1 MSNTTITGNLGRD
14 AELKFIP
21 SGAAVLEMSVGDTP
35 RRKTDS
41 GWEDAGPCV
50 WYRVSI
56 WGPFA
61 EAIANSG
68 VAVKGARVIATG
80 VFTPREYSKD
90 GATRVSYDVKA
101 ETIGFPESRGGGQ
114 QSRVVVESRPMP
126 NPWGSSSNDV
136 APF

>member
-68 VAVKGARVIATG
+68 IAVKGARVEASG
-80 VFTPREYSKD
+80 VFAPREYEKD
-90 GATRVSYDVKA
+90 GSTRVSYDVKA
-101 ETIGFPESRGGGQ
+101 SMIGFPEPRGGGQ
-114 QSRVVVESRPMP
+114 SRPAP
-126 NPWGSSSNDV
+126 QQQRQADPWSS
-136 APF
+136 APASDLPPF